1 VYFLL
6 ALVFTWPL
14 VLGLTRDV
22 PWDLGDSLLNLWIL
36 GWGADHIVRF
46 LGGELDA
53 FRGFWNAN
61 IFYPAPLTLAYSDH
75 LFALAFQIFPVYALT
90 HNLIL
95 CYNLLFLSTFV
106 LSGLGMFLFVRE
118 VTGSP
123 RAAFVAGLVYAFAP
137 LRVPQFSHLQVISS
151 QWMPFVLYG
160 LRRYFDTRRM
170 RPLVGATVALVAQN
184 LSCGYFLLFFAPLV
198 LAYALFEML
207 SRGLW
212 RDLRVWGSLAA
223 AAFVAILA
231 TLPFLLPYVELRQLG
246 FKPRPLAE
254 VAAYSA
260 DVYSYFTAPVESRLW
275 GGFVRAFPKSEAD
288 LFPSFAALLLAV
300 AGVVPGALAAWASV
314 RDIPTP
320 SGTLRKVTYVL
331 AAFLGLYGVL
341 AVLILAG
348 YGFNSIGP
356 IPISVRN
363 LTRTAWLAATT
374 GLFLL
379 AFSPRARAFASTSV
393 RSLWGFGLVAAFAAF
408 VLSLGPVIRTLGE
421 ILTDRGPYLFLYSYV
436 PGFDGLRVPA
446 RYGMLVMLFLAILAG
461 LGAAAIERRWRRG
474 GIVALVLGLCV
485 LVEAGAAPILVN
497 GMGPEADYVT
507 PPAQMSQIPPVFPFI
522 KTLPRDSVI
531 AEFPFGQWTFELRYM
546 YYSTRHWRPLINGY
560 SGNFPLSYQLMAEAL
575 RRPTQNPE
583 RAWQALAGS
592 GATHVVLHQGAYKEA
607 AEAAAVVDWLE
618 TRGARPVANFGTD
631 HVFALPRPPAYAKG
645 VGSLFP

>member
-1 VYFLL
+1 LYLLL

-14 VLGLTRDV
+14 VLGLTHDV

-36 GWGADHIVRF
+36 GWSADHIVRF

-53 FRGFWNAN
+53 FRGFWTAN
-61 IFYPAPLTLAYSDH
+61 IFYPAPLTLGYSEH
-75 LFALAFQIFPVYALT
+75 LFAQALQMFPIYALT

-106 LSGLGMFLFVRE
+106 LSGLGTFLFVRE

-160 LRRYFDTRRM
+160 LRRYFDTRRL
-170 RPLVGATVALVAQN
+170 RPLVGATAALVAQN
-184 LSCGYFLLFFAPLV
+184 LSCGYFLLFFAPV
-198 LAYALFEML
+198 VMAYALFEML
-207 SRGLW
+207 SRGVW
-212 RDLRVWGSLAA
+212 RDVRVWGSLAA
-223 AAFVAILA
+223 SAAVSVLV
-231 TLPFLLPYVELRQLG
+231 TLPFLLPYVELRQMG
-246 FKPRPLAE
+246 FKPRAIEE

-260 DVYSYFTAPVESRLW
+260 DVYGYLTAAAESRLW
-275 GGFVRAFPKSEAD
+275 GGLVRAFPKSEAE
-288 LFPSFAALLLAV
+288 LFPSFAALLLAT
-300 AGVVPGALAAWASV
+300 AGIVPGARAAWVAS
-314 RDIPTP
+314 RDVPAPT
-320 SGTLRKVTYVL
+320 GILRKVTYGLV
-331 AAFLGLYGVL
+331 AVFGLYCVL

-363 LTRTAWLAATT
+363 LVRTAWLAATL

-379 AFSPRARAFASTSV
+379 AFAPRARAFASTSV

-408 VLSLGPVIRTLGE
+408 VLSLGPVIRTQGE
-421 ILTDRGPYLFLYSYV
+421 FLTDRGPYVFLYSYV

-474 GIVALVLGLCV
+474 GIAALVLGLCV
-485 LVEAGAAPILVN
+485 LVEASAAPILVN

-507 PPAQMSQIPPVFPFI
+507 PPAQLSHVPPVFPFI

-546 YYSTRHWRPLINGY
+546 YYSTHHWRPLINGY
-560 SGNFPLSYQLMAEAL
+560 SGTFPLGYKLMTEAL
-575 RRPTQNPE
+575 RRPHQNPE
-583 RAWQALAGS
+583 RAWEALANS
-592 GATHVVLHQGAYKEA
+592 GATHVVLHQGAYKES

-618 TRGARPVANFGTD
+618 ERGARRVANFDTD
-631 HVFALPRPPAYAKG
+631 HVFALPRPPAYAN
-645 VGSLFP
+645 